1 MFVNDFKVLVDICI
15 RECSDLPLEDLTRLQ
30 FLLLLDHVL
39 GSALFLQSHMYRK
52 GELLKILEDLLETGA
67 RDDTGLPEQVVA
79 QSRKLLLSYIDLLD

>member
-30 FLLLLDHVL
+30 FLLLLDRVL

-52 GELLKILEDLLETGA
+52 AELLKILEDLLAAGA
-67 RDDTGLPEQVVA
+67 REDTGLPKQVVA
-79 QSRKLLLSYIDLLD
+79 QSRKLLLTYIDLLD